1 MPKIFFLDEVDSTN
15 EYLKNADFSEFTA
28 VVARR
33 QTAGKGSRG
42 RSFVSNYGGLYMS
55 IGVYPDKNIVRFLTP
70 LAAVAVKRAVKNT
83 LNIECKIKWVN
94 DLVYK
99 TDKLRKVCGILTESV
114 TVGDRIKTVIGIG
127 LNVFDD
133 GRNFD
138 GVKVAGF
145 LQKGKIDYSIIEEIA
160 QVIVSEFV
168 ALCSDVTTGMEEY
181 AASSCLKGE
190 RVTYY
195 RNDGDV
201 VKGVVKGIDIDGGL
215 IIEHDGQEEVVF
227 DGEIKWTKLS

>member
-15 EYLKNADFSEFTA
+15 EYLKDADFSDFTA
-28 VVARR
+28 VVACR

-55 IGVYPDKNIVRFLTP
+55 VGVYPDKDLVRLLTP
-70 LAAVAVKRAVKNT
+70 LAAVAVKRAVKT
-83 LNIECKIKWVN
+83 VFDIDCQIKWVN

-114 TVGDRIKTVIGIG
+114 TVGDRIKTVVGIG

-145 LQKGKIDYSIIEEIA
+145 LQKGKID
-160 QVIVSEFV
+160 
-168 ALCSDVTTGMEEY
+168 
-181 AASSCLKGE
+181 
-190 RVTYY
+190 
-195 RNDGDV
+195 
-201 VKGVVKGIDIDGGL
+201 
-215 IIEHDGQEEVVF
+215 
-227 DGEIKWTKLS
+227 